1 MTAQTALGSVGRGL
15 LAGLAGTAAMTL
27 AQEAVSWAR
36 NRRSSV
42 AGSLK
47 EPRTWAEAPAAQ
59 LARRAAGLAG
69 YRVTKS
75 QGPVVGNVVHLG
87 YGIALG
93 GLYGLAQERLRLH
106 PRAHGAISAPPSGG
120 SSTPCCHR

>member
-1 MTAQTALGSVGRGL
+1 
-15 LAGLAGTAAMTL
+15 MTL

-47 EPRTWAEAPAAQ
+47 EPRTWAEAPAPTQ

-75 QGPVVGNVVHLG
+75 QVPVVGNVVHLG
-87 YGIALG
+87 YRIALG
-93 GLYGLAQERLRLH
+93 GVYGLAQERLRLH
-106 PRAHGAISAPPSGG
+106 PLAHRAIFGTAVWGFQYAVLPPLKV
-120 SSTPCCHR
+120 